1 MKMMG
6 SFKLLLHFLS
16 ILLTVSAVGGVKWS
30 IGTRSS
36 EISPQT
42 HSDAPI
48 SSEFAVTHQESAVLK
63 VNAVYFHSE
72 LSRKIFRTLLGNA
85 TKISDK
91 TETPPSLQNL
101 YKLNALNETILLVE
115 EDSEK
120 LQYFD
125 MAFVYV
131 DHYLL
136 LNDEKLLTVFLEAL
150 HSLNTAKNSSFS
162 AEPRSKSVLRI
173 FLNSKK
179 DAYNHVLSVLNE
191 AFLNYYDGGD
201 HRVVFTTMNIT
212 EPITQS
218 IHPMIYLVPISH
230 EAEESFAFSPK
241 TLHSLLDLSVNNSIP
256 FRQFLREQQEREQ
269 IAKKVPKQI
278 IGLPSKQKSA
288 PSLPTGLPTSLVAQ
302 LKDYKDQTLIHVF
315 TKVLDSEGRKA
326 LNERFYSMY
335 GGTERF
341 GKTLDK
347 ILDEMF
353 HYYHSLIEKNSDLSS
368 FLTLPSIDSSSSS
381 SSSFSSLFKSKK
393 QISQS
398 QPQPLQKKNQPS
410 KELQQIY
417 YYHCYE
423 LLSSLCS
430 GVIPVIN
437 RQLELLLNT
446 MHQEYQNLLQE
457 NEIPIS
463 LSMEKELK
471 EFTLK
476 YLNKYKTLCYD
487 LLPKKYYHQ
496 LRSSENSK
504 VLSFLTQNP
513 LVNRKKNNSPIF
525 LQWNYDKYAQLLQD
539 ELEIVNNRLIKAYQ
553 STGILPYKRT
563 KVTLAVNCLFYH
575 PFGRDFR
582 QDVLLWDNFINDQ
595 MSEMS
600 QEHATVAKE
609 NYQKGRVDTLQYYS
623 LKPVPGSSNSG
634 PRSGSLPS
642 VNSASLTQSISK
654 NPLLMKYQLE
664 KEINSALQSPENNHK
679 KKQIAELTKKREFVR
694 EMAMLSLFI
703 KPAHYRFEVTDKNK
717 FPLNWAHIPNFWG
730 KSRHAPYIVD
740 DFDKWTAKD
749 EYLPPVKREKLRDL
763 YGPERMIR
771 WDLPP
776 LDEVAGNLQKLK
788 EHDEKNAERP
798 FAERVRNKSN

>member
-1 MKMMG
+1 MMG

-16 ILLTVSAVGGVKWS
+16 ILLTASVIGGAKWS

-36 EISPQT
+36 EITPQT

-48 SSEFAVTHQESAVLK
+48 QSEFSGTNEELTTLK

-72 LSRKIFRTLLGNA
+72 ISRKIFRTLLGNA
-85 TKISDK
+85 TKIIDK
-91 TETPPSLQNL
+91 TETPSSLQNL
-101 YKLNALNETILLVE
+101 YKVNAMNETILFVE

-162 AEPRSKSVLRI
+162 SEPRSKSVLRI

-179 DAYNHVLSVLNE
+179 EAYNHVLSVLNE

-201 HRVVFTTMNIT
+201 HRVVFATMNVT

-269 IAKKVPKQI
+269 IAKKEPKQMP
-278 IGLPSKQKSA
+278 LKQKNA
-288 PSLPTGLPTSLVAQ
+288 PSLPPGLPTSLVAQ
-302 LKDYKDQTLIHVF
+302 LKEYKDQTLIHVF

-353 HYYHSLIEKNSDLSS
+353 HYYHSLIEKNGELSS
-368 FLTLPSIDSSSSS
+368 FLTLPSIDSLSS

-393 QISQS
+393 QISQ
-398 QPQPLQKKNQPS
+398 QLPKKNQPS

-463 LSMEKELK
+463 LTMEKDLK

-496 LRSSENSK
+496 LHSSENSK
-504 VLSFLTQNP
+504 VLSFLTRNT
-513 LVNRKKNNSPIF
+513 LLNRKKNNSPIF
-525 LQWNYDKYAQLLQD
+525 LQWNYEKYAQLLQD

-582 QDVLLWDNFINDQ
+582 QDVLLWDNFMNDQ

-609 NYQKGRVDTLQYYS
+609 NYQKGRVDILQYYS

-634 PRSGSLPS
+634 SLPP

-654 NPLLMKYQLE
+654 PPLFMKYQLE
-664 KEINSALQSPENNHK
+664 KEINSALQSPENNNNK

-788 EHDEKNAERP
+788 ENDEKQTERP
-798 FAERVRNKSN
+798 FAERVRK